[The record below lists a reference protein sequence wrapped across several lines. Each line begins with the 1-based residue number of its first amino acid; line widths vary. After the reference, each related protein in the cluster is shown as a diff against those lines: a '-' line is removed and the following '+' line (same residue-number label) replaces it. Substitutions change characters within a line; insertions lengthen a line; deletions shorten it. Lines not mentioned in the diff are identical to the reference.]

1 MRRDTMRRQD
11 RQISELETRR
21 LLEKTKI
28 GRIGMCAENQP
39 YVIPVL
45 YLYSS
50 EDNSIY
56 IHSATK
62 GRKVETLGKNPNVC
76 FEVDELK
83 RIVIETDI
91 CNCTA
96 EYESAI
102 IFGKASLVNH
112 EKRTEILRK
121 ICQKYGAETDPNTPI
136 DRENLERTAVI
147 KITID
152 RMTGKANSLRRI
164 GKDPGEREDHTS

>member
-1 MRRDTMRRQD
+1 MKKDIMRRQD
-11 RQISELETRR
+11 RLISELEARNI
-21 LLEKTKI
+21 LEKTKI
-28 GRIGMCAENQP
+28 GRIGMCTENQP

-62 GRKVETLGKNPNVC
+62 GKKMETLGKNPNVC

-83 RIVIETDI
+83 RIIVETDI

-102 IFGKASLVNH
+102 VFGKASLVNH
-112 EKRTEILRK
+112 EKRTEILHRLS
-121 ICQKYGAETDPNTPI
+121 QKYGVKTDLNTPI
-136 DRENLERTAVI
+136 ERGTLERTAVI

-152 RMTGKANSLRRI
+152 RMTGKANSPQRI
-164 GKDPGEREDHTS
+164 N

>member
-1 MRRDTMRRQD
+1 MRKDIMRRQD
-11 RQISELETRR
+11 RLISESETRDI
-21 LLEKTKI
+21 LVKTKI
-28 GRIGMCAENQP
+28 GRIGMCIENQP

-62 GRKVETLGKNPNVC
+62 GRKIETLGKNPNVC

-83 RIVIETDI
+83 RIVVETDI

-102 IFGKASLVNH
+102 VFGKASLVNY
-112 EKRTEILRK
+112 EKRTEILHRLS
-121 ICQKYGAETDPNTPI
+121 QKYGVETDPNTPI
-136 DRENLERTAVI
+136 EQGTLERTAVI

-152 RMTGKANSLRRI
+152 RMTGKANSPKRI
-164 GKDPGEREDHTS
+164 S